1 MTILTNAKSFYKI
14 SEELFEQ
21 ESNDRRRDK
30 TWLVIKQKYLKEV
43 YSVKFSA

>member
-1 MTILTNAKSFYKI
+1 MTILTDAKSFYKI

-21 ESNDRRRDK
+21 ERNDRRRDK

-43 YSVKFSA
+43 YSGNFSA